1 MIFHLTSELEWIKA
15 KAAGEYTAESLKSE
29 GFIHLSSY
37 GQILQV
43 ANLFYKSV
51 ENPVLLALE
60 NMNLDSSLKWEG
72 ENGLEFPHLYRPI
85 KTSEVVDVISLT
97 KNEKGEFV
105 SNDKLDEAAF
115 AKILVTERLV
125 LREFQLTD
133 LPMVHQY
140 ASDED
145 LVKFMPWG
153 PNTDKQTREFFTRNF
168 KLQSENPRKIFD
180 FAVLDKNTGDFLGSG
195 GVILRAPHSEFANI
209 GYILKRS
216 AHGKGYAT
224 ELSKALLKFGFEN
237 LKLHRIAATCDSE
250 NTASYRV
257 MEKIGMSRE
266 GLMREDLR
274 MKGRV
279 RSTLVYSVLASE
291 YFSKNNSN

>member
-1 MIFHLTSELEWIKA
+1 MIFHLTSESEWMKA
-15 KAAGEYTAESLKSE
+15 QAVGEYAAESLTSE

-43 ANLFYKSV
+43 ANSFYKSV
-51 ENPVLLALE
+51 EKPILLALD
-60 NMNLDSSLKWEG
+60 NMTLDSSLKWEG
-72 ENGLEFPHLYRPI
+72 VDGLEFPHLYRPI
-85 KTSEVVDVISLT
+85 KTSEVVEVVALD
-97 KNEKGEFV
+97 KNTSGEFV
-105 SNDKLDEAAF
+105 SNSKLEEVAI
-115 AKILVTERLV
+115 AKSAVTKRLI

-133 LPMVHQY
+133 RQVLHGY
-140 ASDED
+140 ASDAD
-145 LVKFMPWG
+145 LVKYMPWG
-153 PNTDKQTREFFTRNF
+153 PNDNKATNEFFTRNF
-168 KLQSENPRKIFD
+168 KMQTENPRRIYD
-180 FAVLDKNTGDFLGSG
+180 FAITEKSTGDFLGSG
-195 GVILRAPHSEFANI
+195 GVILRANNSEFATI

-224 ELSKALLKFGFEN
+224 EMAQALLKFGFEN

-266 GLMREDLR
+266 GLMREDML

-279 RSTLVYSVLASE
+279 RSTLAYSILSRE
-291 YFSKNNSN
+291 YFGKSNS

>member
-1 MIFHLTSELEWIKA
+1 MIFHLTSESEWKKA
-15 KAAGEYTAESLKSE
+15 QAVGEYKAESLTSE

-43 ANLFYKSV
+43 ANSFYKSV
-51 ENPVLLALE
+51 EKPVLLALD
-60 NMNLDSSLKWEG
+60 NMSLDSSLKWEG
-72 ENGLEFPHLYRPI
+72 VSGLEFPHLYRPI
-85 KTSEVVDVISLT
+85 KVSEVIEVIALT
-97 KNEKGEFV
+97 KNEIGDYIT
-105 SNDKLDEAAF
+105 NLRLDEVAS
-115 AKILVTERLV
+115 AKSVTTERLI

-133 LPMVHQY
+133 RPILHDY

-153 PNTDKQTREFFTRNF
+153 PNNDKETNEFFTRNF
-168 KLQSENPRKIFD
+168 KMQTENPRRIYD
-180 FAVLDKNTGDFLGSG
+180 FAITDKSTGDFLGSG
-195 GVILRAPHSEFANI
+195 GVILRTHKSEFATI
-209 GYILKRS
+209 GYILKSS

-224 ELSKALLKFGFEN
+224 EMAKALLKYGFEN

-266 GLMREDLR
+266 GLLREDMS
-274 MKGRV
+274 MKGRI
-279 RSTLVYSVLASE
+279 RSTLVYSILARE
-291 YFSKNNSN
+291 YFDKSKD

>member
-1 MIFHLTSELEWIKA
+1 MIFHLTSELEWKKA
-15 KAAGEYTAESLKSE
+15 QAVGEYTAESLASE

-51 ENPVLLALE
+51 DKPVLLALD

-85 KTSEVVDVISLT
+85 KTSEVVDVVDLT
-97 KNEKGEFV
+97 KNETGEFV
-105 SNDKLDEAAF
+105 SSAKLDEVAF
-115 AKILVTERLV
+115 AKTIYTERLV

-133 LPMVHQY
+133 LPAVHEY

-168 KLQSENPRKIFD
+168 KLQTENPRKTFD
-180 FAVLDKNTGDFLGSG
+180 FAVTDKTTGDFLGSG
-195 GVILRAPHSEFANI
+195 GIILRAPNSEFANM

-224 ELSKALLKFGFEN
+224 ELARALLKFGFEN
-237 LKLHRIAATCDSE
+237 LKLHRMAATCDSE
-250 NTASYRV
+250 NSASYRV
-257 MEKIGMSRE
+257 MEKNGMSRE
-266 GLMREDLR
+266 GLLREDLR
-274 MKGRV
+274 MKGRI
-279 RSTLVYSVLASE
+279 RSSLVYSILVNE
-291 YFSKNNSN
+291 YSSKK